1 MGVPVSDF
9 ENELDGTETES
20 GSMGSDGTMP
30 QALGLKRFRLGHY
43 AAGVLTN
50 SMQLQGW
57 VQPPNSEDSDASED
71 DTEGHGTS
79 DDTPGRDVFLLPFH
93 PAFIDAAM
101 LTLSTPKW
109 PLIIDPEGIALK

>member
-1 MGVPVSDF
+1 MGIPVSDF

-20 GSMGSDGTMP
+20 GSMGSGGTMP
-30 QALGLKRFRLGHY
+30 QALDLKRFRLGHY

-50 SMQLQGW
+50 LMQVQGW
-57 VQPPNSEDSDASED
+57 VQPPNSEDGEDSED
-71 DTEGHGTS
+71 DTEGQGTR
-79 DDTPGRDVFLLPFH
+79 DDTQERGAFLLPFH

-109 PLIIDPEGIALK
+109 PLIIDPEGVALK

>member
-1 MGVPVSDF
+1 
-9 ENELDGTETES
+9 
-20 GSMGSDGTMP
+20 MP
-30 QALGLKRFRLGHY
+30 QALDLKRFRLGHY

-57 VQPPNSEDSDASED
+57 VQPPNFEDGEDSED
-71 DTEGHGTS
+71 DTEGRGTS
-79 DDTPGRDVFLLPFH
+79 DDTRGRNASPLPFH

-109 PLIIDPEGIALK
+109 PLIIDPEGVALKWGICC